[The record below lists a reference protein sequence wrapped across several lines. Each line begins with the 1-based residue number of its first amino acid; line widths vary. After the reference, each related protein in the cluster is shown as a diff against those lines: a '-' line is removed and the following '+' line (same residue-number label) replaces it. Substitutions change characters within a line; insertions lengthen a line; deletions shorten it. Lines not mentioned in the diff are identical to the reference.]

1 MIKVYGPPLSNN
13 VNKVRFTANALDVE
27 YELIPVNLME
37 GEQMSDDF
45 LKLNP
50 VGKVPV
56 MQDGEF
62 TLFESMA
69 ISKYLADKEKTSL
82 YPTDLQQRAIID
94 QWIDFCDIHLQ
105 AALNRVT
112 FNKLIAPMIGAEV
125 DQNSL
130 DFGLQ
135 MLDRYFP
142 ILDARL
148 AQSAYVAGNE
158 LTLAD
163 INLAAIL
170 DPAEV
175 SGVGISN
182 YQHLNTW
189 FQKMKQQEFYTK
201 CHTDFTETF
210 KDIM

>member
-1 MIKVYGPPLSNN
+1 MIKIHGAGYSSN
-13 VNKVRFTANALDVE
+13 VNKVRFTANALGVE
-27 YELIPVNLME
+27 YELNSVDLLSGQHKSE
-37 GEQMSDDF
+37 EF

-56 MQDGEF
+56 MQDNDF

-69 ISKYLADKEKTSL
+69 ISKYLADKQGSAI
-82 YPTDLQQRAIID
+82 YPQDLRQRAIVN

-112 FNKLIAPMIGAEV
+112 FNRLLAPQIGAEI

-130 DFGLQ
+130 NFGLQ

-142 ILDARL
+142 VLDKQLGQSTYL
-148 AQSAYVAGNE
+148 AGDE

-163 INLAAIL
+163 INLVAIL

-175 SGVGISN
+175 SGVDFSD
-182 YQHLNTW
+182 YQNLQSW
-189 FQKMKQQEFYTK
+189 FEKMKQQDFYTK
-201 CHTDFTETF
+201 CHNDFKETLAALG
-210 KDIM
+210 